1 MNSLIIAMGLLS
13 VVDANANATAN
24 VKPRVA
30 KRDCVLCFDQ
40 SEHDEPPLKRAKL
53 SSNNIFDK
61 PFVMPDFIVCSVAP
75 GRQYN
80 FGVNFYR
87 DLACARASAGAC
99 AGAAESEEAYGAG
112 PMDIEEPEEEPEE
125 DDEDIN
131 EIIHQLGIYDN
142 EVIAANG
149 NLSFVLEAEEM
160 EEAQASDEEEEE
172 AQASDEEE
180 EKEEVEEAEEEAEE
194 AEEEVEEAEE
204 EAEANNYEDY
214 EYEES
219 DEEAQASDEEDDDA
233 YGRWWLC
240 WML

>member
-160 EEAQASDEEEEE
+160 EEVAPKAKK
-172 AQASDEEE
+172 A
-180 EKEEVEEAEEEAEE
+180 KAEPKK
-194 AEEEVEEAEE
+194 
-204 EAEANNYEDY
+204 
-214 EYEES
+214 S
-219 DEEAQASDEEDDDA
+219 SSKKK
-233 YGRWWLC
+233 
-240 WML
+240 

>member
-13 VVDANANATAN
+13 VVDANANAN
-24 VKPRVA
+24 VKPRVD

-61 PFVMPDFIVCSVAP
+61 PFVMPDFTVCTVAP

-99 AGAAESEEAYGAG
+99 AGAAESKEAYGAG

-172 AQASDEEE
+172 E
-180 EKEEVEEAEEEAEE
+180 EKEEVEEAEEEAE
-194 AEEEVEEAEE
+194 AQAGDE